1 MKYILTA
8 DNLNKN
14 YRHSHA
20 LHNFSM
26 HIPKGAIYG
35 FVGENGAGKTTLIRT
50 ICGLQTPTSGTYSL
64 YGVKNTDK
72 RIREAQQRIGA
83 VVESPAVY
91 LDMSAENNL
100 KHQYHVLGLPTY
112 DGLKEL
118 LHLVGLEKTGRKK
131 VRNYSLGM
139 KQRLGIAVALVGNP
153 DFLILDE
160 PTNGLDPQGI
170 IELRELILK
179 LNRQRQITVLISSH
193 NLDELS
199 RLATHYGFI
208 VDGSMVKEITAE
220 ELAKACRKCAV
231 LTVTDTGVL
240 ARALDLLGL
249 EYDILSEST
258 ANVYGEIPIS
268 ELTMELA
275 KDRCRILSL
284 HEKDE
289 TLESYYINLTG
300 GGRYE

>member
-91 LDMSAENNL
+91 LDMNAENNL

-139 KQRLGIAVALVGNP
+139 KQRLGIAVALAGNP

-199 RLATHYGFI
+199 RTATHYGFI

-220 ELAKACRKCAV
+220 ELANSCRKCAV

-268 ELTMELA
+268 ELTMEMA

>member
-14 YRHSHA
+14 FRHSHA

-50 ICGLQTPTSGTYSL
+50 ICGLQAPTSGTYSL

-72 RIREAQQRIGA
+72 CIREAQQRIGA

-91 LDMSAENNL
+91 LDMNAENNL

-139 KQRLGIAVALVGNP
+139 KQRLGIAVALAGNP

-199 RLATHYGFI
+199 RTATHYGFI

-220 ELAKACRKCAV
+220 ELAKSCRKCAV

-268 ELTMELA
+268 ELTMEMA

>member
-91 LDMSAENNL
+91 LDMNAENNL

-139 KQRLGIAVALVGNP
+139 KQRLGIAVALAGNP

-220 ELAKACRKCAV
+220 ELAKSCRKCAV

-268 ELTMELA
+268 ELTMEMA

>member
-91 LDMSAENNL
+91 LDMNAENNL

-139 KQRLGIAVALVGNP
+139 KQRLGIAVALAGNP

-199 RLATHYGFI
+199 RTATHYGFI

-220 ELAKACRKCAV
+220 ELANSCRKCAV

>member
-50 ICGLQTPTSGTYSL
+50 ICGLQAPTSGTYSL

-91 LDMSAENNL
+91 LDMNAENNL

-139 KQRLGIAVALVGNP
+139 KQRLGIAVALAGNP

-199 RLATHYGFI
+199 RTATHYGFI

-220 ELAKACRKCAV
+220 ELAKSCRKCAV

-268 ELTMELA
+268 ELTLELA
-275 KDRCRILSL
+275 KDQCRILSL

>member
-50 ICGLQTPTSGTYSL
+50 ICGLQAPTSGTYSL

-91 LDMSAENNL
+91 LDMNAENNL
-100 KHQYHVLGLPTY
+100 KYQYHVLGLPTY

-199 RLATHYGFI
+199 RIATHYGFI
-208 VDGSMVKEITAE
+208 VNGAMAKEITAE
-220 ELAKACRKCAV
+220 ELDKACRKCAV

-249 EYDILSEST
+249 EYVILSGST

-268 ELTMELA
+268 ELTLELA
-275 KDRCRILSL
+275 KNRCRILSL

>member
-170 IELRELILK
+170 IELRELIVK

-220 ELAKACRKCAV
+220 ELANSCRKCAV

-268 ELTMELA
+268 ELTLELA
-275 KDRCRILSL
+275 KDQCRILSL

>member
-91 LDMSAENNL
+91 LDMNAENNL

-139 KQRLGIAVALVGNP
+139 KQRLGIAVALAGNP

-199 RLATHYGFI
+199 RTATHYGFI

-220 ELAKACRKCAV
+220 ELAKSCRKCAV

-268 ELTMELA
+268 ELTMEMA

-300 GGRYE
+300 DGRYE

>member
-50 ICGLQTPTSGTYSL
+50 ICGLQAPTSGTYSL

-91 LDMSAENNL
+91 LDMNAENNL
-100 KHQYHVLGLPTY
+100 KYQYHVLGLPTY

-139 KQRLGIAVALVGNP
+139 KQRLGIAVALAGNP

-199 RLATHYGFI
+199 RTATHYGFI

-268 ELTMELA
+268 ELTLELA
-275 KDRCRILSL
+275 KDQCRILSL

>member
-50 ICGLQTPTSGTYSL
+50 ICGLQAPTSGTYSL

-139 KQRLGIAVALVGNP
+139 KQRLGIAVALAGNP

-249 EYDILSEST
+249 EYVILSGST

-268 ELTMELA
+268 ELTLELA
-275 KDRCRILSL
+275 KDQCRILSL

>member
-91 LDMSAENNL
+91 LDMNAENNL

-139 KQRLGIAVALVGNP
+139 KQRLGIAVALAGNP

-170 IELRELILK
+170 IELRETDPK
-179 LNRQRQITVLISSH
+179 AQPSAA
-193 NLDELS
+193 D
-199 RLATHYGFI
+199 YG
-208 VDGSMVKEITAE
+208 S
-220 ELAKACRKCAV
+220 
-231 LTVTDTGVL
+231 
-240 ARALDLLGL
+240 DLQPQSG
-249 EYDILSEST
+249 
-258 ANVYGEIPIS
+258 
-268 ELTMELA
+268 
-275 KDRCRILSL
+275 
-284 HEKDE
+284 
-289 TLESYYINLTG
+289 
-300 GGRYE
+300 

>member
-50 ICGLQTPTSGTYSL
+50 ICGLQAPTSGTYSL

-91 LDMSAENNL
+91 LDMNAENNL

-199 RLATHYGFI
+199 RIATHYGFI
-208 VDGSMVKEITAE
+208 VNGAMAKEITAE
-220 ELAKACRKCAV
+220 ELDKACRKCAV

-249 EYDILSEST
+249 EYVILSGST

-268 ELTMELA
+268 ELTLELA
-275 KDRCRILSL
+275 KNRCRILSL

>member
-50 ICGLQTPTSGTYSL
+50 ICGLQAPTSGTYSL

-91 LDMSAENNL
+91 LDMNAENNL

-199 RLATHYGFI
+199 RTATHYGFI

-220 ELAKACRKCAV
+220 ELAKSCRKCAV
-231 LTVTDTGVL
+231 LTVTDAGVL

-268 ELTMELA
+268 ELTLELA
-275 KDRCRILSL
+275 KNRCRILSL

>member
-50 ICGLQTPTSGTYSL
+50 ICGLQAPTSGTYSL

-91 LDMSAENNL
+91 LDMNAENNL

-139 KQRLGIAVALVGNP
+139 KQRLGIAVALAGNP

-199 RLATHYGFI
+199 RTATHYGFI

-220 ELAKACRKCAV
+220 ELAKSCRKCAV

-268 ELTMELA
+268 ELTMEMA

>member
-50 ICGLQTPTSGTYSL
+50 ICGLQAPTSGTYSL

-72 RIREAQQRIGA
+72 CIREAQQRIGA

-91 LDMSAENNL
+91 LDMNAENNL

-139 KQRLGIAVALVGNP
+139 KQRLGIAVALAGNP

-199 RLATHYGFI
+199 RTATHYGFI

-268 ELTMELA
+268 ELTLELA
-275 KDRCRILSL
+275 KDQCRILSL

>member
-50 ICGLQTPTSGTYSL
+50 ICGLQAPTSGTYSL

-72 RIREAQQRIGA
+72 CIREAQQRIGA

-91 LDMSAENNL
+91 LDMNAENNL

-139 KQRLGIAVALVGNP
+139 KQRLGIAVALAGNP

-170 IELRELILK
+170 IELRELIVK

-199 RLATHYGFI
+199 RIATHYGFI
-208 VDGSMVKEITAE
+208 VNGAMAKEITAE
-220 ELAKACRKCAV
+220 ELANSCRKCAV

>member
-50 ICGLQTPTSGTYSL
+50 ICGLQAPTSGTYSL

-72 RIREAQQRIGA
+72 CIREAQQRIGA

-91 LDMSAENNL
+91 LDMNAENNL
-100 KHQYHVLGLPTY
+100 KYQYHVLGLPTY

-139 KQRLGIAVALVGNP
+139 KQRLGIAVALAGNP

-199 RLATHYGFI
+199 RTATHYGFI

-268 ELTMELA
+268 ELTLELA
-275 KDRCRILSL
+275 KDQCRILSL

>member
-91 LDMSAENNL
+91 LDMNAENNL
-100 KHQYHVLGLPTY
+100 KYQYHVLGLPTY

-139 KQRLGIAVALVGNP
+139 KQRLGIAVALAGNP

-199 RLATHYGFI
+199 RIATHYGFI
-208 VDGSMVKEITAE
+208 VNGAMAKEITAE
-220 ELAKACRKCAV
+220 ELDKACRKCAV

-249 EYDILSEST
+249 EYVILSGST

-268 ELTMELA
+268 ELTLELA
-275 KDRCRILSL
+275 KNRCRILSL

>member
-14 YRHSHA
+14 FRHSHA

-91 LDMSAENNL
+91 LDMNAENNL

-139 KQRLGIAVALVGNP
+139 KQRLGIAVALAGNP

-199 RLATHYGFI
+199 RTATHYGFI

-220 ELAKACRKCAV
+220 ELAKSCRKCAV

-268 ELTMELA
+268 ELTMEMA

>member
-50 ICGLQTPTSGTYSL
+50 ICGLQAPTSGTYSL

-72 RIREAQQRIGA
+72 CIREAQQRIGA

-91 LDMSAENNL
+91 LDMNAENNL
-100 KHQYHVLGLPTY
+100 KYQYHVLGLPTY

-199 RLATHYGFI
+199 RIATHYGFI
-208 VDGSMVKEITAE
+208 VNGAMAKEITAE
-220 ELAKACRKCAV
+220 ELDKACRKCAV

-249 EYDILSEST
+249 EYVILSGST

-268 ELTMELA
+268 ELTLELA
-275 KDRCRILSL
+275 KDQCRILSL
-284 HEKDE
+284 HEEDE

>member
-50 ICGLQTPTSGTYSL
+50 ICGLQAPTSGTYSL

-72 RIREAQQRIGA
+72 CIREAQQRIGA

-91 LDMSAENNL
+91 LDMNAENNL
-100 KHQYHVLGLPTY
+100 KYQYHVLGLPTY

-179 LNRQRQITVLISSH
+179 LNRQRQITVLISSN

-199 RLATHYGFI
+199 RIATHYGFI
-208 VDGSMVKEITAE
+208 VNGAMAKEITAE
-220 ELAKACRKCAV
+220 ELDKACRKCAV

-249 EYDILSEST
+249 EYVILSGST

-268 ELTMELA
+268 ELTLELA
-275 KDRCRILSL
+275 KNRCRILSL
-284 HEKDE
+284 LEKDE

>member
-50 ICGLQTPTSGTYSL
+50 ICGLQAPTSGTYSL

-72 RIREAQQRIGA
+72 RIREAQQRIGV

-139 KQRLGIAVALVGNP
+139 KQRLGIAVAMAGNP

-199 RLATHYGFI
+199 RTATHYGFI

-268 ELTMELA
+268 ELTLELA
-275 KDRCRILSL
+275 KDQCRILSL

>member
-91 LDMSAENNL
+91 LDMNAENNL

-170 IELRELILK
+170 IELRELIVK

-220 ELAKACRKCAV
+220 ELANSCRKCAV

>member
-50 ICGLQTPTSGTYSL
+50 ICGLQAPTSGTCSL

-72 RIREAQQRIGA
+72 RIREAQQRIGV

-139 KQRLGIAVALVGNP
+139 KQRLGIAVALAGNP

-199 RLATHYGFI
+199 RTATHYGFI

-268 ELTMELA
+268 ELTLELA
-275 KDRCRILSL
+275 KDQCRILSL

>member
-91 LDMSAENNL
+91 LDMNAENNL

-139 KQRLGIAVALVGNP
+139 KQRLGIAVALAGNP

-268 ELTMELA
+268 ELTMEMA

>member
-8 DNLNKN
+8 DNLSKN
-14 YRHSHA
+14 YRHSRA

-50 ICGLQTPTSGTYSL
+50 ICGLQAPTSGTYSL

-91 LDMSAENNL
+91 LDMNAENNL

-118 LHLVGLEKTGRKK
+118 LHLVGLEKTSRKK

-139 KQRLGIAVALVGNP
+139 KQRLGIAVALTGNP
-153 DFLILDE
+153 DFLLLDE

-199 RLATHYGFI
+199 RIATHYGFI
-208 VDGSMVKEITAE
+208 VNGAMAKEITAE
-220 ELAKACRKCAV
+220 ELDKVCRKCAV

-275 KDRCRILSL
+275 KDWCRILSL

>member
-50 ICGLQTPTSGTYSL
+50 ICGLQAPTSGTYSL

-72 RIREAQQRIGA
+72 CIREAQQRIGA

-91 LDMSAENNL
+91 LDMNAENNL
-100 KHQYHVLGLPTY
+100 KYQYHVLGLPTY

-199 RLATHYGFI
+199 RIATHYGFI
-208 VDGSMVKEITAE
+208 VNGAMAKEITAE
-220 ELAKACRKCAV
+220 ELDKACRKCAV

-249 EYDILSEST
+249 EYVILSGST

-268 ELTMELA
+268 ELTLELA
-275 KDRCRILSL
+275 KDQCRILSL

-289 TLESYYINLTG
+289 TLESYYINLIG
-300 GGRYE
+300 GGKNV

>member
-50 ICGLQTPTSGTYSL
+50 ICGLQAPTSGTYSL

-91 LDMSAENNL
+91 LDMNAENNL
-100 KHQYHVLGLPTY
+100 KYQYHVLGLPTY

-249 EYDILSEST
+249 EYVILSGST

-268 ELTMELA
+268 ELTLELA
-275 KDRCRILSL
+275 KNRCRILSL

>member
-100 KHQYHVLGLPTY
+100 KHQYHALGLPTY

-139 KQRLGIAVALVGNP
+139 KQRLGIAVALAGNP

-199 RLATHYGFI
+199 RTATHYGFI

-268 ELTMELA
+268 ELTLELA
-275 KDRCRILSL
+275 KDQCRILSL

>member
-50 ICGLQTPTSGTYSL
+50 ICGLQAPTSGTYSL

-72 RIREAQQRIGA
+72 CIREAQQRIGA

-91 LDMSAENNL
+91 LDMNAENNL
-100 KHQYHVLGLPTY
+100 KYQYHVLGLPTY

-199 RLATHYGFI
+199 RIATHYGFI
-208 VDGSMVKEITAE
+208 VNGAMAKEITAE
-220 ELAKACRKCAV
+220 ELDKACRKCAV

-249 EYDILSEST
+249 EYVILSGST

-268 ELTMELA
+268 ELTLELA
-275 KDRCRILSL
+275 KNRCRILSCTRRTRL
-284 HEKDE
+284 WRAII
-289 TLESYYINLTG
+289 SI
-300 GGRYE
+300 

>member
-139 KQRLGIAVALVGNP
+139 KQRLGIAVALAGNP

-199 RLATHYGFI
+199 RTATHYGFI

-220 ELAKACRKCAV
+220 ELAKSCRKCAV

-268 ELTMELA
+268 ELTLELA
-275 KDRCRILSL
+275 KDQCRILSL

>member
-50 ICGLQTPTSGTYSL
+50 ICGLQAPTSGTYSL

-72 RIREAQQRIGA
+72 RIREAQQRIGV

-139 KQRLGIAVALVGNP
+139 KQRLGIAVALAGNP

-199 RLATHYGFI
+199 RIATHYGFI
-208 VDGSMVKEITAE
+208 VNGAMAKEITAE
-220 ELAKACRKCAV
+220 ELDKACRKCAV

-249 EYDILSEST
+249 EYVILSGST

-268 ELTMELA
+268 ELTLELA
-275 KDRCRILSL
+275 KDQCRILSL

>member
-50 ICGLQTPTSGTYSL
+50 ICGLQAPTSRTYSL

-91 LDMSAENNL
+91 LDMNAENNL
-100 KHQYHVLGLPTY
+100 KYQYHVLGLPTY

-139 KQRLGIAVALVGNP
+139 KQRLGIAVALVGHP

-199 RLATHYGFI
+199 RIATHYGFI
-208 VDGSMVKEITAE
+208 VNGSMAKEITAE
-220 ELAKACRKCAV
+220 ELDKACRKCAV

-249 EYDILSEST
+249 EYVILSGST

-268 ELTMELA
+268 ELTLELA
-275 KDRCRILSL
+275 KNRCRILSL

>member
-64 YGVKNTDK
+64 YGVKNTDR

-170 IELRELILK
+170 IELRELIVK

-220 ELAKACRKCAV
+220 ELANSCRKCAV

>member
-139 KQRLGIAVALVGNP
+139 KQRLGIAVALAGNP

-199 RLATHYGFI
+199 RTATHYGFI

-268 ELTMELA
+268 ELTLELA
-275 KDRCRILSL
+275 KDQCRILSL

-300 GGRYE
+300 GCRYE

>member
-50 ICGLQTPTSGTYSL
+50 ICGLQAPTSGTYSL

-72 RIREAQQRIGA
+72 RIREAQQRIGV

-139 KQRLGIAVALVGNP
+139 KQRLGIAVALAGNP

-199 RLATHYGFI
+199 RTATHYGFI

-220 ELAKACRKCAV
+220 ELAKSCRKCAV

-268 ELTMELA
+268 ELTLELA
-275 KDRCRILSL
+275 KDQCRILSL

>member
-50 ICGLQTPTSGTYSL
+50 ICGLQAPTSGTYSL

-72 RIREAQQRIGA
+72 CIREAQQRIGA

-91 LDMSAENNL
+91 LDMNAENNL
-100 KHQYHVLGLPTY
+100 KYQYHVLGLPTY

-179 LNRQRQITVLISSH
+179 LNRQRQITVVISSH

-199 RLATHYGFI
+199 RIATHYGFI
-208 VDGSMVKEITAE
+208 VNGAMAKEITAE
-220 ELAKACRKCAV
+220 ELDKACRKCAV

-249 EYDILSEST
+249 EYVILSGST

-268 ELTMELA
+268 ELTLELA
-275 KDRCRILSL
+275 KNRCRILSL